1 MNDFVSNALTILA
14 LFVAIILLGLTHRK
28 AGYSTGQSLAW
39 AIALWIPGIN
49 VVAYLYFLTTEW
61 PIEREL
67 RELRGL
73 AGIGTE
79 KEAAVNYE
87 EAVKLQAK
95 GRVAEASR
103 RYEDVV
109 ARYPGTTASR
119 DAAKSIS
126 FLKHGGDTP

>member
-1 MNDFVSNALTILA
+1 MNDIVSNVLTILA
-14 LFVAIILLGLTHRK
+14 LFLVVIFLGLTHRK
-28 AGYSTGQSLAW
+28 AGYSPGKSLVW
-39 AIALWIPGIN
+39 AIAYCIPGIN

-73 AGIGTE
+73 AGRGTE
-79 KEAAVNYE
+79 KDAAVIYE

-95 GRVAEASR
+95 GRVVEALR

-109 ARYPGTTASR
+109 ARYPRTTASR
-119 DAAKSIS
+119 DAERSVS
-126 FLKHGGDTP
+126 FLKNRGDTP